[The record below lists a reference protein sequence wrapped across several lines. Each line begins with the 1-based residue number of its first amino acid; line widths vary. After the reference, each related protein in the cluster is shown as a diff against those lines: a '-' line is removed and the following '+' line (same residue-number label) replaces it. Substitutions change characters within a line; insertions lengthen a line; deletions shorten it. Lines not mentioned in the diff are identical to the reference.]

1 MSLPRFPERY
11 TQIEA
16 LASTPLERTFR
27 AFDTLLQREVLLRLP
42 AEAAWAGWS
51 VDTRTRLL
59 REAQSLAKV
68 QHEGAES
75 VLWVEET
82 QDGLL
87 VVQALPSGE
96 RLADHL
102 KQGPMGVE
110 AVVDL
115 GVRLGEALAAVHY
128 AGIVHRGIGPDAVRL
143 RADGRP
149 VLGGFHFAKAV
160 DQTGGGSSL
169 NHGLR
174 RKSAKEEDA
183 VWLPAY
189 SAPEQLQGKKADAR
203 ADVYAL
209 GCLLFRCLAGHDPLP
224 SGDGAQMPDV
234 RSVRPEVPKALAEV
248 LRRCML
254 AEKTARFPTAQ
265 SVVEALKELRQAKAA
280 PGSRRSM
287 LAAAV
292 AAVAVVGIGAVLW
305 PEEKTGVDDNG
316 GRAELGNAG
325 AVAST
330 SGTHYSSSYARGH
343 ALLIGI
349 GEGYDGVS
357 HAKLKGP
364 RTEVLA
370 VKDRLMKNHPELWNE
385 GSIELLL
392 DGDATKAAVYAKIE
406 DVRKK
411 AKADDAVLI
420 YFAGHGLPKPN
431 TNRYFLVCADA
442 RSKQVLNGNED
453 GFFDGAELDFTG
465 NGRLAA
471 KHVLVVAD
479 CCYSGRLFPEPAA
492 AGERGRPVEQGVVG
506 PKLELPFLCDPVVE
520 FLGSSSSDETAKDAK
535 DGDLSRFCR
544 AFLAGITPTE
554 SGPRYVTARQL
565 AVLTEQALVDPSRG
579 YEQSPSYGKA
589 QGKGQFV
596 FWLKTK

>member
-42 AEAAWAGWS
+42 AEEAWAGWS

-82 QDGLL
+82 PDGLL

-102 KQGPMGVE
+102 KPGPMGVE

-234 RSVRPEVPKALAEV
+234 RSVRPEVPKGLAEV

-265 SVVEALKELRQAKAA
+265 SVVEALKELRQAKGAQ
-280 PGSRRSM
+280 GSRRSV

-292 AAVAVVGIGAVLW
+292 AAVVMVGIGAALW
-305 PEEKTGVDDNG
+305 PEGEKPSSDDNITQKG
-316 GRAELGNAG
+316 GGPQ
-325 AVAST
+325 VHASEAPR
-330 SGTHYSSSYARGH
+330 YSASYARGH

-349 GEGYDGVS
+349 GTGYDGVS
-357 HAKLKGP
+357 HPRLHGP
-364 RTEVLA
+364 ALEVAA
-370 VKDRLMKNHPELWNE
+370 VKKRLMENHPDLWNE
-385 GSIELLL
+385 KSIHMLL
-392 DGDATKAAVYAKIE
+392 DGEAS
-406 DVRKK
+406 KK
-411 AKADDAVLI
+411 AVHDQIRRIKQSAGPDDAVLI
-420 YFAGHGLPKPN
+420 YFAGHGQKKPD

-442 RSKQVLNGNED
+442 KSEQVPLDEI
-453 GFFDGAELDFTG
+453 GFFDRQELDFTG
-465 NGRLAA
+465 EGRMPA

-479 CCYSGRLFPEPAA
+479 CCFSGRLFPETDRDAD
-492 AGERGRPVEQGVVG
+492 RGRPGDAPA
-506 PKLELPFLCDPVVE
+506 PKSRLELAYLEKPVVE
-520 FLGSSSSDETAKDAK
+520 FLGSSSPDETAKDSK
-535 DGDLSRFCR
+535 LGELSRFCR
-544 AFLAGITPTE
+544 AFLEGITPTE
-554 SGPRYVTARQL
+554 TGSPYVTARQL
-565 AVLTEQALVDPSRG
+565 AGFIESKLVDPAKSIDQFPCYKRVSG
-579 YEQSPSYGKA
+579 S
-589 QGKGQFV
+589 GQFV